1 MNHRP
6 DRRFTVR
13 GSALLFTVSLAGM
26 GVAAAGNTAASA
38 AAKPVTITLYS
49 GQHQQTTNELVS
61 GFEKATGV
69 KVVVRSDD
77 EDTFDQQIVTEGAR
91 SPADVFFTENSPAL
105 EFLQQRNLLAHV
117 QASTLAK
124 SPARLNSPTGDW
136 VAVSARV
143 SVLIYNPKVIS
154 KSALPTKVLQLA
166 DPKYKG
172 KLAIAPGETDF
183 QPIVTSVLR
192 AYGKA
197 ATLKWLEGVKANGA
211 GHNYPDNETIA
222 DEVNRGA
229 AAFGLVNQYYWY
241 RMQAEIG
248 KAATHSKIAYFANG
262 DPGYVLDVSGAG
274 ILKSSKHPA
283 EAQKLLAYLV
293 SKAGQEIIS
302 HSISFEYPIASGVT
316 TSQPETPFKDLHP
329 NPIDIGELGTGSQA
343 VALLQQAQL
352 L

>member
-1 MNHRP
+1 M
-6 DRRFTVR
+6 
-13 GSALLFTVSLAGM
+13 
-26 GVAAAGNTAASA
+26 
-38 AAKPVTITLYS
+38 
-49 GQHQQTTNELVS
+49 S
-61 GFEKATGV
+61 GFEKATGIN
-69 KVVVRSDD
+69 VVVRSND

-105 EFLQQRNLLAHV
+105 EFLQQKNLLAPLD
-117 QASTLAK
+117 ASTLAK
-124 SPARLNSPTGDW
+124 SPARLNSPKGDW

-143 SVLIYNPKVIS
+143 SVLIYNPSVI
-154 KSALPTKVLQLA
+154 KESALPTKVLQLA

-197 ATLKWLEGVKANGA
+197 ATIKWLEGVKANGA
-211 GHNYPDNETIA
+211 AHDYPDNETIA
-222 DEVNRGA
+222 SDVNRGA
-229 AAFGLVNQYYWY
+229 AAFGLINQYYWY

-248 KAATHSKIAYFANG
+248 KSATHSKIAYLTNG

-274 ILKSSKHPA
+274 VLRYSKHPVA
-283 EAQKLLAYLV
+283 AQKFVAYLV

-302 HSISFEYPIASGVT
+302 HSISFEYPVASGVST
-316 TSQPETPFKDLHP
+316 AQPETPFKDLHP
-329 NPIDIGELGTGSQA
+329 NSITIGDLGTGSQA